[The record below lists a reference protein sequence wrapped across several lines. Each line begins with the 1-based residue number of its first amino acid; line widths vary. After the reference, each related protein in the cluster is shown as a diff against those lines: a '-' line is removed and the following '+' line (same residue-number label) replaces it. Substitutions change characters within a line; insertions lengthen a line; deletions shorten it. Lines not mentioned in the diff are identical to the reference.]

1 MPPIVAADAGRP
13 CCRSVASA
21 ILADVEPGFQPGG
34 KNRTQIRARRNFR
47 ESHGIRASLP
57 GGRLGG
63 PPLLFKL
70 ALSLAVAC
78 SFLCAA
84 SAAPKDGVGLSK
96 ISLPSGPG
104 SIEGLG
110 DSFEPQLNTGTSA
123 YSVKVAI
130 PPGVAGLQPSV
141 VLRYNAG
148 AGNGPFGLAWSWSPM
163 TIQRQTEKGLPT
175 YTANDVFTL
184 DGEELVPLED
194 GSYRMENESGFMRIT
209 RAGEGWEVR
218 DKAGT
223 IYRIGTVIT
232 SRQSRPGG
240 GAFDATFKW
249 CLNEQVDVHGNRME
263 FDYATFPD
271 SPGQLYCTEI
281 RYSISRADPA
291 VFHSVV
297 FDYEPRTD
305 AFSSFLSGFEI
316 TTGRRCR
323 EIRVLS
329 QGGLVRRYG
338 LSYELPL
345 NDPIEP
351 VSFGDAG
358 LTFSLL
364 RRVTQFDN
372 RTGPQSAFLP
382 PLQFGY
388 TRMDAADGALG
399 EVSNAPPL
407 SLADPAVA
415 FADINCDSLPDL
427 LHTDPWT
434 GQHTVYY
441 NLGHGAFGEAT
452 PFTSYPWPVT
462 LDTPETELADYDGDG
477 RVDLVQKSGDHLG
490 RFVFYRNT
498 TLPSGN
504 NDAQPRWGQETSFQ
518 GPFPPFALNDPSVRT
533 LDLDGDKRM
542 DFMRT
547 TGFGFVYFYNRTN
560 QWQQDGL
567 HLFGEPAM
575 GDIGV
580 GDGVQFSQ
588 LGDGGDEPNPLV
600 KLADM
605 NGDRLLDLVKLTV
618 AGTQLEVVFWP
629 NRGRASWG
637 TRKVM
642 TGTVDLGVIPFED
655 AFVMDLNGDGLSDI
669 VAVGY
674 DHIKYW
680 INRGDGSFSPEF
692 TRSGMPTYIRG
703 QTVLRQADL
712 NGNGSTDFLW
722 ENWEPSL
729 GRTRIQFYDFLA
741 TAKPN
746 LLRVIDNGI
755 GLRTEI
761 EYRTS
766 TDYYVAARLAG
777 NPWAT
782 RLPFP
787 STVVSK
793 ITKRFGLDLDA
804 VPGPDEYITEFGYHN
819 GYYDGFE
826 KEFRGFAF
834 AKKIERGDDRFD
846 GIPVHSP
853 TTVTRFAF
861 HTGTPDGVDNNGDG
875 WLDEFDEISG
885 YEEEALKGKV
895 LWTEVTL
902 PTADIGGSYPAQLDG
917 QPADDAVVFTRQY
930 QTWKIKTIHHPEGGF
945 TYRDALGLEQAGLS
959 LPHATLDGK
968 KISFAYLAD
977 QTTEILEA
985 NGALAGGDP
994 FMPVRPMK
1002 QTHTETDVDFFGNT
1016 LFEKNYGEHSPGS
1029 TYDDERFSYNLY
1041 AFNLADWIIGLPA
1054 RSWTT
1059 DENGVFVSESR
1070 KYYDGADFVG
1080 LPLGQVGQR
1089 GLLMREEAF
1098 INGSSLPPA
1107 LDDTPAAASN
1117 QIGDPRLPANAFIQS
1132 SRNRYDAYGNP
1143 VATRDPLWTTSGQG
1157 HERRYEFDPVFHSY
1171 VEREIIEVGGT
1182 NANLVA
1188 TATYDYGGAIITG
1201 FTDFNGNA
1209 TSYEYDSFYRLVGI
1223 VKPGDTLALPT
1234 QTFAYRPGDIFRG
1247 LYYHYDPAGNLTLEN
1262 TATPHVVSAVSTRA
1276 REQAGA
1282 ANTFD
1287 VTAYTDGAGHK
1298 LGVAEEGEIAGQFI
1312 YKDVKRYTSR
1322 GHERSAYLPF
1332 RSNDGEY
1339 RDPPGNIAHVDMFYD
1354 AAGRVIRSVNP
1365 PESHAPNAPQ
1375 GEARTVYLP
1384 LETRLFD
1391 EEDTNPGSK
1400 HFNTPHVQYKD
1411 GLDRLLG
1418 VDEVVKLTD
1427 LGEDQATAAAWATR
1441 YQYDLQDKLTRI
1453 TDSQGNQKW
1462 FRYDGLGR
1470 KIFMNDPDRGVMY
1483 WTYDDGSNLTQTRDA
1498 KNQVIAYTYDGVNR
1512 LKTEDYQDSASPE
1525 FSYNRTPDV
1534 LYHYDYPAGP
1544 LNPGDNSTVTAAN
1557 TRGYLSW
1564 VEDASGEEHTSYDAR
1579 SRVGWVV
1586 KRIRDPQHGQLVNF
1600 RTGFNYDSLDRL
1612 TKLQYADNDEI
1623 KYAYNPRNLT
1633 QRIFG
1638 DIAGN
1643 IVSNITYIETDQLST
1658 IDYGNG
1664 VRTSYD
1670 YDPRQRLT
1678 RLHTLAPPRGEGQRE
1693 GLSLIDFAYTFDRVS
1708 NILRIDD
1715 QRPGSA
1721 VPEGDKRRNTQIFDY
1736 DNLYRLTRAQYSFNL
1751 PGQADR
1757 NDGSISYRYDRIGNM
1772 MKQTSDIAHVER
1784 GLSVTDLG
1792 AMDSGG
1798 TAGRHNRLGRPT
1810 NAQPGPHALTRITPL
1825 SAGGEGQGEVVRD
1838 YRYDANGNMAFLD
1851 GMTNT
1856 WDFKDRLVAV
1866 ENAEMRAEYRYDYT
1880 DRRIWK
1886 RVHWKTASTNNV
1898 TGANPGYVLYPDR
1911 YFEVRE
1917 HEAPVKYVW
1926 NGDTRVARVTRNLN
1940 NDNIRIQRLK
1950 LSTGWNL
1957 MSLAVE
1963 ATNAFGQ
1970 LRDSLSAIG
1979 GAGQGEAV
1987 LPEAYKW
1994 NSAIS
1999 NWILASPNETLPAG
2013 TVLWLKAATNITAQL
2028 MGAYAEPTNRIVVAG
2043 ASFQPGAGLEPLNLY
2058 STISNLPSISLWN
2071 FDGANQSWLI
2081 RHGTNLSSQSDFPAT
2096 LAAGDAV
2103 MARADASATLE
2114 LPEATLRI
2122 CYYHQ
2127 DHLSSSAVIT
2137 TRDVMHFQEVAYHPF
2152 GLARNSHTSIR
2163 KINNYLFAQKE
2174 NDPEN
2179 STLYFETRYSIPA
2192 LARFSS
2198 MDEVALSPRSH
2209 AYRNPQLFHPY
2220 TYAASNP
2227 QSWIDPDGRWAF
2239 ALSALLGLLLE
2250 FGPPAT
2256 PKGQPGSA
2264 MDAAY
2269 PPEPTIGD
2277 ALTIVGGPFAKGGA
2291 KLGGKLFSKGAQGA
2305 GKLATS
2311 YADDVIRAARKPTV
2325 NAAKGTVEYLPKKA
2339 AKKLEKQIAKGVREI
2354 EKAAEKTGDLLGNK
2368 AGGELDKHLY
2378 NSVAEEIGIPKEIQG
2393 AVEKIRSNFECKPPP
2408 GPPTLERLKQACP

>member
-1 MPPIVAADAGRP
+1 MPL
-13 CCRSVASA
+13 SV
-21 ILADVEPGFQPGG
+21 
-34 KNRTQIRARRNFR
+34 
-47 ESHGIRASLP
+47 
-57 GGRLGG
+57 
-63 PPLLFKL
+63 
-70 ALSLAVAC
+70 
-78 SFLCAA
+78 
-84 SAAPKDGVGLSK
+84 SAAAKDGVGLSK

-175 YTANDVFTL
+175 YTASDVFTL

-194 GSYRMENESGFMRIT
+194 GSYRVENESGFMRIT
-209 RAGEGWEVR
+209 QSGEGWEVR

-223 IYRIGTVIT
+223 VYRIGMVTT

-240 GAFDATFKW
+240 GAFTDTFKW

-291 VFHSVV
+291 VFHSVI
-297 FDYEPRTD
+297 FDYEPRAD

-338 LSYELPL
+338 LSYELPP
-345 NDPIEP
+345 NEPIEP

-372 RTGPQSAFLP
+372 RTGAQSAFLP

-441 NLGHGAFGEAT
+441 NLGHGAFGDAT

-462 LDTPETELADYDGDG
+462 LDTLETELADYDGDG
-477 RVDLVQKSGDHLG
+477 RVDLVQKSGDQLG

-588 LGDGGDEPNPLV
+588 LGGGGDEPNPLV

-637 TRKVM
+637 NRKVM
-642 TGTVDLGVIPFED
+642 TGTINLGVIPFED

-680 INRGDGSFSPEF
+680 INRGNGSFSPEF

-703 QTVLRQADL
+703 QTVLRQADI

-766 TDYYVAARLAG
+766 TDYYVAARAAG
-777 NPWAT
+777 NPWTT

-834 AKKIERGDDRFD
+834 AKKIERGDDSPLLGGEGQGEGERP
-846 GIPVHSP
+846 IHSP

-861 HTGTPDGVDNNGDG
+861 HTGTPDEVDNNGDG
-875 WLDEFDEISG
+875 RFDEFDEVSG

-959 LPHATLDGK
+959 LPHATMDGK

-977 QTTEILEA
+977 QTTEFLEA

-1002 QTHTETDVDFFGNT
+1002 QTHTQTDVDFFGNT

-1029 TYDDERFSYNLY
+1029 TYDDERFAYNLY
-1041 AFNLADWIIGLPA
+1041 AFNLADWLIGLSA

-1059 DENGVFVSESR
+1059 DENGIFVSESR

-1080 LPLGQVGQR
+1080 LPLGQIGQR
-1089 GLLMREEAF
+1089 GLLMREEAS
-1098 INGSSLPPA
+1098 INGSTLPPA

-1117 QIGDPRLPANAFIQS
+1117 QVGDPRLPANAFIQS

-1143 VATRDPLWTTSGQG
+1143 VATRDPLWTASGQG
-1157 HERRYEFDPVFHSY
+1157 HERRYEFDPVFNSY

-1209 TSYEYDSFYRLVGI
+1209 TSYQYDSFYRLVGI
-1223 VKPGDTLALPT
+1223 VKPGDTLASPT
-1234 QTFAYRPGDIFRG
+1234 QTFSYRPGDIFRG

-1262 TATPHVVSAVSTRA
+1262 TANPHVVSAVSTRA
-1276 REQAGA
+1276 REQAGT

-1470 KIFMNDPDRGVMY
+1470 KIFMNDPDRGVMF
-1483 WTYDDGSNLTQTRDA
+1483 WTYDNASNLTQTRDA

-1643 IVSNITYIETDQLST
+1643 IVSNITYIETDQLRT

-1678 RLHTLAPPRGEGQRE
+1678 RLHTLAPPRGDVQGE

-1757 NDGSISYRYDRIGNM
+1757 NDGSIVYRYDRIGNM
-1772 MKQTSDIAHVER
+1772 MKQTSDITHVER

-1792 AMDSGG
+1792 QMDSGG
-1798 TAGRHNRLGRPT
+1798 TAGRHNRLGRPA
-1810 NAQPGPHALTRITPL
+1810 NAQPGPHALTRIIPL
-1825 SAGGEGQGEVVRD
+1825 SAGGEGQGEVVRN
-1838 YRYDANGNMAFLD
+1838 YTYDPNGNMTFLD

-1886 RVHWKTASTNNV
+1886 RVHWRTASTNNV
-1898 TGANPGYVLYPDR
+1898 TGANPGYVLYPNKS
-1911 YFEVRE
+1911 FELRE
-1917 HEAPVKYVW
+1917 GETPVKYVW

-1940 NDNIRIQRLK
+1940 NDNVRIQRFK
-1950 LSTGWNL
+1950 LSAGWNL
-1957 MSLAVE
+1957 MSLAVT
-1963 ATNAFGQ
+1963 ATNAFQQ
-1970 LRDSLSAIG
+1970 LSNSISAFSFQLSAFRWEQSTDSWLTI
-1979 GAGQGEAV
+1979 
-1987 LPEAYKW
+1987 
-1994 NSAIS
+1994 
-1999 NWILASPNETLPAG
+1999 SPNETLPAG

-2028 MGAYAEPTNRIVVAG
+2028 MGAYAEPTNRIVTAG
-2043 ASFQPGAGLEPLNLY
+2043 TSFQPGAGLEPLNLQ
-2058 STISNLPSISLWN
+2058 SAISNLPSSSLWK

-2081 RHGTNLSSQSDFPAT
+2081 HYDTNLQLEPDSSLQ
-2096 LAAGDAV
+2096 LAVGDSF
-2103 MARADASATLE
+2103 MARVETSTTLD
-2114 LPEATLRI
+2114 LPEAKLQVR
-2122 CYYHQ
+2122 YYHT
-2127 DHLSSSAVIT
+2127 DHLGSSTTITAIDGSAIQQSVSYPFGQARSVPCT
-2137 TRDVMHFQEVAYHPF
+2137 SATRDPY
-2152 GLARNSHTSIR
+2152 SYT
-2163 KINNYLFAQKE
+2163 QKE
-2174 NDPEN
+2174 LDRESDLHYFQARYLRSTTGRFASVDLAGFDCKTRFLASPQELNPYSYCSARVTIGVDPSGRTME
-2179 STLYFETRYSIPA
+2179 IP
-2192 LARFSS
+2192 
-2198 MDEVALSPRSH
+2198 VAS
-2209 AYRNPQLFHPY
+2209 
-2220 TYAASNP
+2220 
-2227 QSWIDPDGRWAF
+2227 
-2239 ALSALLGLLLE
+2239 LGLVGAIVSPFLPSYMQSIEVPTSVSDYNDFANATHKYLE
-2250 FGPPAT
+2250 DWGVELASEGNEAGAWAVAIGKAFVQEDAMSAAVSVLPGVTAKMGVAGSYLVNTAAQLAGDLNSQWGAIAEGKQDKFSYGRLIARMGMQQIGETFSWGAAKSGEAAKFAEKRLASGVTAFKEKWTAIMEESKKTSDIIEGVGRGFG
-2256 PKGQPGSA
+2256 
-2264 MDAAY
+2264 MINDFF
-2269 PPEPTIGD
+2269 
-2277 ALTIVGGPFAKGGA
+2277 V
-2291 KLGGKLFSKGAQGA
+2291 
-2305 GKLATS
+2305 
-2311 YADDVIRAARKPTV
+2311 KPT
-2325 NAAKGTVEYLPKKA
+2325 
-2339 AKKLEKQIAKGVREI
+2339 
-2354 EKAAEKTGDLLGNK
+2354 D
-2368 AGGELDKHLY
+2368 
-2378 NSVAEEIGIPKEIQG
+2378 SQG
-2393 AVEKIRSNFECKPPP
+2393 PSK
-2408 GPPTLERLKQACP
+2408 